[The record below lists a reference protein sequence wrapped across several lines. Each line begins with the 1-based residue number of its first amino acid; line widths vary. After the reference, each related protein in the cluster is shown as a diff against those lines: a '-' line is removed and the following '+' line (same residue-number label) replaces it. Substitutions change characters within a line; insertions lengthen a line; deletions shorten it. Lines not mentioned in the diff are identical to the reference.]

1 MDSKYLRVPQDASDL
16 LCSENEK
23 DRAGRQSSLVSRKNL
38 ILLLS
43 VVANAILALSLVM
56 MLREKPTPTGFGE
69 RKQEISV
76 KVPTD

>member
-16 LCSENEK
+16 LCSENER
-23 DRAGRQSSLVSRKNL
+23 DQTSRQSLISRKNL

-43 VVANAILALSLVM
+43 VVTNAILALSLVM
-56 MLREKPTPTGFGE
+56 ILREKPTPTGFGE

>member
-16 LCSENEK
+16 LCSEKER
-23 DRAGRQSSLVSRKNL
+23 DQTSRQSLISRKNL

-43 VVANAILALSLVM
+43 VVANAILALWLVM
-56 MLREKPTPTGFGE
+56 ILREKPTPTGFGE

>member
-16 LCSENEK
+16 LCSENER
-23 DRAGRQSSLVSRKNL
+23 DQTSRQSSLILRKNL

-43 VVANAILALSLVM
+43 VVANAILALWLVM
-56 MLREKPTPTGFGE
+56 VLREKPTPTGFGE

>member
-16 LCSENEK
+16 LCSEHEK
-23 DRAGRQSSLVSRKNL
+23 DQTSRQSSVVSRKNL

-69 RKQEISV
+69 CKQEISV
-76 KVPTD
+76 KVPID

>member
-16 LCSENEK
+16 LCPENEK
-23 DRAGRQSSLVSRKNL
+23 KRFGRQSSLVSHKNL

-43 VVANAILALSLVM
+43 VGANAILALSLFV
-56 MLREKPTPTGFGE
+56 MLRETPTPTGFGE
-69 RKQEISV
+69 HKQAVSV